1 MFEQL
6 NEKHIN
12 TMEQQLIVP
21 LAVSD
26 ILEHNLAV
34 EPDMQY
40 SLHMALSE
48 IDPDSALLAIALC
61 ARDLADKFYL
71 EVPIAAALKKEAQ
84 YIIDTYGPNWIH
96 HHKNEP
102 IQAEGYAR
110 LLNDVP
116 EDLEALA
123 DIMDAL
129 CGDIAEEGL
138 SNNYNAA
145 VAIAQLLSIQ
155 ARAHMEIADYLLLE
169 IQNEHKVES
178 GDGALVDTENKVSAM
193 MDITPSTADNQ
204 AIDNNII
211 LFPIDRVN

>member
-6 NEKHIN
+6 NEKHID

-61 ARDLADKFYL
+61 TRDLANKFYL
-71 EVPIAAALKKEAQ
+71 EIPIAAALKKESQ
-84 YIIDTYGPNWIH
+84 YIIDTYGPNWIR

-102 IQAEGYAR
+102 MPAENYAR

-129 CGDIAEEGL
+129 CSDIEDEGL
-138 SNNYNAA
+138 SDNYNTA

-169 IQNEHKVES
+169 IQNENMVES
-178 GDGALVDTENKVSAM
+178 GDGALIDTENKVGNM
-193 MDITPSTADNQ
+193 LNMTPPTAENK
-204 AIDNNII
+204 AINNNII